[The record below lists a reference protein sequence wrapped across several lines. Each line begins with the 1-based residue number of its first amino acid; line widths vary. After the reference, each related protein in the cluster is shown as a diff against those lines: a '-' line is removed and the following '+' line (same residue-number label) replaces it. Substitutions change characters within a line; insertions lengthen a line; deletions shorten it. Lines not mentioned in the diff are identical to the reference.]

1 MQGSGFVLSTALGKI
16 PCPRDL
22 AWFDTLLADES
33 PTEETVR
40 VAQRLTGEILWLS
53 QRTRPDLAYTA
64 CLLASLSTK
73 APERAIRVAE
83 RALAYIQRT
92 KAFVLTAGADDTGL
106 IAYSDASYAPEGN
119 RSHTGWVV
127 FLHGSPVC
135 WRSARQAFVTL
146 STAESE
152 LVAGLDAVVALQSAE
167 AMLSDF
173 GITGLDKTLRVDSQS
188 ALAIAVGQGSWR
200 TRHLRVRANYL
211 REQYESGEIIPVYCP
226 GAEQAADLLT
236 KALAA
241 ARITELAA
249 IWGLLDH
256 SLVARHAGAVADAQP
271 HSAGA
276 GALVQQDLQLS
287 TLAVLLAFMQFVGAA
302 SQGDEELEDISIPVS
317 LNTDLMLAVSIVC
330 IGICFIAVWE
340 FLKWCFETA
349 CSSRLSGWGLSSV
362 SRRKARKLQR
372 LRHQTAQ
379 AIEAE
384 LLAREEAASSSTSR
398 PSQPAR
404 SQQARGAPTRF
415 YAAPEGTKLHRT
427 KTCSTLRNTSQLIEY
442 QVCQQ
447 CHSSQADCTQH
458 STG

>member
-1 MQGSGFVLSTALGKI
+1 MLRLNDIKPTALGKI

-22 AWFDTLLADES
+22 ACFDTLLADES
-33 PTEETVR
+33 PKEETVR

-53 QRTRPDLAYTA
+53 QRARPDLAYTA
-64 CLLASLSTK
+64 CLLAILSTK
-73 APERAIRVAE
+73 APDRAIRVAE

-135 WRSARQAFVTL
+135 RRSARQAFVTL

-173 GITGLDKTLRVDSQS
+173 GITGLDETLRVDSQS

-200 TRHLRVRANYL
+200 TRHLRVCANYL

-226 GAEQAADLLT
+226 DAEQAADLLT

-256 SLVARHAGAVADAQP
+256 SLVARHAGAVANDEP

-276 GALVQQDLQLS
+276 GVLAQRDLQLS
-287 TLAVLLAFMQFVGAA
+287 TLAVLLAFMQVLGAA
-302 SQGDEELEDISIPVS
+302 SQQEEEFDDVSLPVS
-317 LNTDLMLAVSIVC
+317 LDADLMLAVSIIC
-330 IGICFIAVWE
+330 IGICAIAVWE
-340 FLKWCFETA
+340 FSKRRFVHFT
-349 CSSRLSGWGLSSV
+349 SRALSV
-362 SRRKARKLQR
+362 STRKARKLQR
-372 LRHQTAQ
+372 LRDQTAKAIQ
-379 AIEAE
+379 AEIS
-384 LLAREEAASSSTSR
+384 AREA
-398 PSQPAR
+398 
-404 SQQARGAPTRF
+404 
-415 YAAPEGTKLHRT
+415 TK
-427 KTCSTLRNTSQLIEY
+427 
-442 QVCQQ
+442 
-447 CHSSQADCTQH
+447 H